1 MIEVPHTPDASK
13 LAHFSFVRPFKD
25 QRMALH
31 SRSML
36 LALSYVIEQ
45 AAADNPDTRLIAA
58 FQRLALYQPQAERYE
73 RLARRCP
80 QVFVLGFPDVQPAT
94 PSGITFVNLEATW
107 PLIHEWIVIAWGP
120 SCTAALLT
128 YDVEHCAPERRSRR
142 FRGLWTTRS
151 DQIDAIVTAFY
162 AVLQQPA
169 PVIKRD
175 TRATYLTNLSIQK
188 MLRARLQAMG

>member
-1 MIEVPHTPDASK
+1 MIEAPHTPDASK

-31 SRSML
+31 SRSTM

-80 QVFVLGFPDVQPAT
+80 QVFVLGFPDVQPAM

-120 SCTAALLT
+120 SCTAALLA

-151 DQIDAIVTAFY
+151 DQINAIVTAFY

-188 MLRARLQAMG
+188 VLRARLQAMR